1 MAETPAAPIEGK
13 EYCTIHPTVETS
25 LHCNKCG
32 RPMCTRCA
40 VLTPVGYRC
49 RECVRGQQS
58 VFYNSKPLDP
68 VIQAAVSLPLSAI
81 AAGLVGLIGF
91 GLGLWGWF
99 IAVAASSAAGAL
111 IADLAHRAVSRRRG
125 RFSWLAVAGAII
137 FGALLAALPLFVVS
151 SFSIAWLIYVV
162 VATGAAMGRLRIGRN
177 KIL

>member
-1 MAETPAAPIEGK
+1 MAETPVTSTEGK
-13 EYCTIHPTVETS
+13 QYCAVHPTVETS
-25 LHCNKCG
+25 LRCNKCG
-32 RPMCTRCA
+32 RLMCTRCA

-49 RECVRGQQS
+49 KECVRGQQS
-58 VFYNSKPLDP
+58 IFYNSKPLDP

-111 IADLAHRAVSRRRG
+111 IADLAHRAVGRRRG
-125 RFSWLAVAGAII
+125 RYSWLAVAGSIVL
-137 FGALLAALPLFVVS
+137 GALGAGVPLFIVS
-151 SFSIAWLIYVV
+151 GFSIVWLIYIV
-162 VATGAAMGRLRIGRN
+162 VATGAAVGRLRIGRN

>member
-1 MAETPAAPIEGK
+1 MAETPAISTEEK
-13 EYCTIHPTVETS
+13 EYCAVHPTVETS
-25 LHCNKCG
+25 LRCNKCG

-49 RECVRGQQS
+49 KECVRGQQS

-68 VIQAAVSLPLSAI
+68 IIQAAVSLPLSAI

-99 IAVAASSAAGAL
+99 IAAAASSAAGAL
-111 IADLAHRAVSRRRG
+111 IADLAHRAVGRRRG
-125 RFSWLAVAGAII
+125 RYSWLAVAGAIVL
-137 FGALLAALPLFVVS
+137 GALLAGVPVYVLS
-151 SFSIAWLIYVV
+151 GFSIVWLIYLV
-162 VATGAAMGRLRIGRN
+162 VATGAAIGRLRIGRN